1 MATARNAKSQNNDTN
16 IAAHLSAPATGGT
29 RFLEVLD
36 EDCFSIDLDGSNSIL
51 GNGDSDSEYAFT
63 GKHHDYCGKFNK
75 SWDFW
80 KKLMVLRELIRQYGN
95 KYISTFTEIM

>member
-1 MATARNAKSQNNDTN
+1 MRKGTSLWLQQEMQKVRIIDTN
-16 IAAHLSAPATGGT
+16 IAAHLSAPATGGS

-36 EDCFSIDLDGSNSIL
+36 EDCFSIDFDGSNSIL

-75 SWDFW
+75 SWDF
-80 KKLMVLRELIRQYGN
+80 
-95 KYISTFTEIM
+95 